1 MPAGITQLE
10 KTCVIGWINPRIG
23 LVNIESLKYVFK
35 ISIKFPEELHML
47 RGPPSNKRVY
57 KFRSNIRVTQ
67 IG

>member
-1 MPAGITQLE
+1 MPTGITQLE
-10 KTCVIGWINPRIG
+10 KTCVIGWINPRIR

-47 RGPPSNKRVY
+47 RCLPSNKRVY